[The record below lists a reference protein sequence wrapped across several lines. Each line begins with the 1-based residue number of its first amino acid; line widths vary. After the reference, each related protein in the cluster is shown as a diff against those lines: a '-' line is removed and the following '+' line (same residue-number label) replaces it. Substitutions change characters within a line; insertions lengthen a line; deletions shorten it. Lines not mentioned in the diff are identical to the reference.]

1 MEKFSVSVNIAS
13 NSKVTFILTHEELLQ
28 RTLGQYEILTRV
40 KPKEPVQEFKVNSC
54 STQKRHS
61 KWIACFINVL
71 FFSTDCDK
79 YLWASGYFLCW
90 CTRNLLDQWLAPPGG
105 ENGHRQKGL
114 LCAHTDRFIFCSF
127 ALLFKYDLV
136 LTLRRASASRQLWNS
151 RGSVQTALEHLLMEI
166 LSSSMT

>member
-61 KWIACFINVL
+61 KWIAYFINVL
-71 FFSTDCDK
+71 FFLKIVTNIYEPQGISYVDAHATFLTNDLLPLVEKTVTDK
-79 YLWASGYFLCW
+79 KVFYV
-90 CTRNLLDQWLAPPGG
+90 
-105 ENGHRQKGL
+105 
-114 LCAHTDRFIFCSF
+114 HT
-127 ALLFKYDLV
+127 
-136 LTLRRASASRQLWNS
+136 
-151 RGSVQTALEHLLMEI
+151 QTALSFVPLHFFLNMIWCLLSGAHQLLANYGTAEEVSR
-166 LSSSMT
+166 LPWNTY